1 MQKLIIKNSASDFR
15 LSVNEFLEKGYKVVP
30 GTLVV
35 NSYVIHNH
43 PEYILTVVL
52 EKGTEEFE
60 LAP

>member
-35 NSYVIHNH
+35 NSYVIRDH